1 VETKSDERNR
11 RSRFLG
17 TRTFGTSNLTTTDSH
32 VSAHGRCAASAGESR
47 RDGRATEGAVSKSK
61 GGVRSGIGRP
71 RRRSPRDRRAFA
83 LTRRGHLQTPPR
95 RADPS
100 RLSPPPQAKRERLEQ
115 MRKMGIGKFQ
125 KVRQARVASSV
136 AIERR
141 VRNLGRASW
150 APGPS
155 SRSKSALL
163 ASDLSP
169 SALFLDMTHASPS
182 DASAITRRSS
192 RERRTGRRADG
203 CDETKRP

>member
-47 RDGRATEGAVSKSK
+47 RDGRAAEGAVS
-61 GGVRSGIGRP
+61 RSAGPIRPGIGRP

-83 LTRRGHLQTPPR
+83 LTRRANLQTPPR

-163 ASDLSP
+163 ASDLFS
-169 SALFLDMTHASPS
+169 L
-182 DASAITRRSS
+182 RS
-192 RERRTGRRADG
+192 RRTGRRADG
-203 CDETKRP
+203 RDETKRPNRRRRPKQRPSE